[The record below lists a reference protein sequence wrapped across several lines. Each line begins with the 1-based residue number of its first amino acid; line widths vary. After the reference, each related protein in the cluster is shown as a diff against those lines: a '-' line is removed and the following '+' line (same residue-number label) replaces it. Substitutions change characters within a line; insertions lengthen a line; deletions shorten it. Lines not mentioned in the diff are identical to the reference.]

1 MSEKRTA
8 RWKTVKRTVRITTC
22 VMLVVFGLAL
32 RHFIKAQSGYNSAQ
46 SNVFSAVGACGSTNP
61 NCSVIK
67 QNGSILFHAVTFS
80 PTGSPGACTFSVDS
94 SPDGITWTVGGV
106 ITATSC
112 LTAGSVAPNSTAI
125 SANFI
130 RLNVTALSGGATVTL
145 NYTGWSGGL
154 VSQAASNVVSALFSI
169 NWVEASA
176 QAGGDIETKISNAC
190 TLLSAMGGGGGFI
203 TVSFTGTQTGALG
216 SNPFANCPDN
226 AAPGNGTIVFIV
238 SPPSGTIL
246 ESAPWLTTNK
256 MRIYGGLGGRLA
268 RSWTTIKAGA
278 GFKTIANLRKATLA
292 QTTGLVRT
300 ANVSNCSPGS
310 VGWCVTATFT
320 NTAGGTGCGGAGC
333 GLEFTALEPVQV
345 GCSTHGDSSFVGT
358 WVLQSANATT
368 AVYFQNVVPISGQAV
383 YTAVGNINGTC
394 TMVGGTPLIGMAENG
409 KDGST
414 NSGTLSPY
422 GNTQSSPC
430 TAGTNCYGNATAAFG
445 VGVSGLTLDCDDLA
459 GATGCVGLRN
469 ILAQEKTFA
478 DDLSI
483 INFNFIGMVLD
494 NMGTSGLQNSGAYH
508 DLELYVTPLVD
519 AHSDQCDPVNFNDG
533 AGVVGTS
540 PTGTNNDPI
549 PVEGIFALGLSIRV
563 VHSYTMT
570 MVGCGTKTGSTP
582 NYNPGI
588 TGAEFNQTGNME
600 LGVGGTVHCEAWL
613 SCATI
618 GLNGLATGGV
628 SIDGMGGAPV
638 SNKYTCSSLGCAGGT
653 VYTPEAILISAN
665 FASTDVTAR
674 NTRRNFGMTSSI
686 VNQISGDNLNG
697 AADGVTALYAWD
709 VQGSNQLLLTTSVTV
724 PNRMQSL
731 QLNRFITLS
740 NSPPT
745 CGTLVGFGTG
755 ATCAFITGSSDFAGT
770 ITVTGTATAPA
781 ALGTLA
787 LTFSSS
793 GLGTHIPACVWNLS
807 NGGSGTWNPRA
818 TVIENGSVA
827 GVSDTPLWDNNA
839 VNVGALTWRFHYIC
853 VGN

>member
-1 MSEKRTA
+1 MKKILKFVVTSFLVLFLGLTA
-8 RWKTVKRTVRITTC
+8 
-22 VMLVVFGLAL
+22 VVYRLG
-32 RHFIKAQSGYNSAQ
+32 AQSS
-46 SNVFSAVGACGSTNP
+46 
-61 NCSVIK
+61 
-67 QNGSILFHAVTFS
+67 QNNF
-80 PTGSPGACTFSVDS
+80 PGTLIGNLVA
-94 SPDGITWTVGGV
+94 GV
-106 ITATSC
+106 
-112 LTAGSVAPNSTAI
+112 
-125 SANFI
+125 
-130 RLNVTALSGGATVTL
+130 ATVV
-145 NYTGWSGGL
+145 N
-154 VSQAASNVVSALFSI
+154 AAFNT
-169 NWVEASA
+169 NWVEATA
-176 QAGGDIETKISNAC
+176 QPGADIETQIANAC
-190 TLLSAMGGGGGFI
+190 TALAAKGAGGGFI
-203 TVSFTGTQTGALG
+203 TISFSGTLTGTLG
-216 SNPFANCPDN
+216 SNPFATCPDN
-226 AAPGNGTIVFIV
+226 ATPQNGTIVYII
-238 SPPSGTIL
+238 SPPNGTIL
-246 ESAPWLTTNK
+246 TSAPWLTTNK
-256 MRIYGGLGGRLA
+256 MRIYGGFGGHLA
-268 RSWTTIKAGA
+268 RSWTLIKAGA
-278 GFKTIANLRKATLA
+278 AFKTMSNLRKATLA

-320 NTAGGTGCGGAGC
+320 NTAGGTGCAGAGC
-333 GLEFTALEPVQV
+333 GLEFTALEPVQI
-345 GCSTHGDSSFVGT
+345 GCSTHGDASFVGT

-368 AVYFQNVVPISGQAV
+368 AVYFQNVVPISGQAA
-383 YTAVGNINGTC
+383 YTAVGNTNGTC
-394 TMVGGTPLIGMAENG
+394 TIVGGTPLIGMAENG

-414 NSGTLSPY
+414 NSGALAPY
-422 GNTQSSPC
+422 GNTQAAAC

-459 GATGCVGLRN
+459 AATGCIGLRN

-483 INFNFIGMVLD
+483 VNFNFIGMVLD
-494 NMGTSGLQNSGAYH
+494 NMSTSGLQNSGAYH
-508 DLELYVTPLVD
+508 DLELYVSPLAD

-570 MVGCGTKTGSTP
+570 MVTCGTKTGSTP
-582 NYNPGI
+582 NFNPGI

-665 FASTDVTAR
+665 YASTDVTAR

-686 VNQISGDNLNG
+686 VNQISGDTLNG
-697 AADGVTALYAWD
+697 TADGVTALYAWD
-709 VQGSNQLLLTTSVTV
+709 VQGANQLLLTTSVTV
-724 PNRMQSL
+724 ANRMQSL
-731 QLNRFITLS
+731 QLNRFTTLG

-745 CGTLVGFGTG
+745 CGSLVGFGTG

-770 ITVTGTATAPA
+770 ITVTGTATGPA
-781 ALGTLA
+781 ALGTA
-787 LTFSSS
+787 TLTFSTASY
-793 GLGTHIPACVWNLS
+793 GTHIPACEWFLS
-807 NGGSGTWNPRA
+807 NGGTGTWNPRA

-827 GVSDTPLWDNNA
+827 GVSDTVAWDNNA
-839 VNVGALTWRFHYIC
+839 VPVGALTWRLRYVC